1 MLPPEAVQVIVDLSL
16 SAIAIGC
23 MVGFLFSRM
32 LDRLLDLWLL
42 RAQRRE
48 RIEAARARDHGSVP
62 DIRRAVEGT

>member
-16 SAIAIGC
+16 SAVAIGC

-32 LDRLLDLWLL
+32 LDRALDLWLL

-48 RIEAARARDHGSVP
+48 RIEAARMRDHSKVP
-62 DIRRAVEGT
+62 SIHG